1 LKSSNDR
8 TSPGDTQLMGE
19 IVGVHGLRGAL
30 KIRSHADSPML
41 FEAGL
46 QLFLESPDGHV
57 QSCSVDWAKPHGKG
71 VLMTIVGVAD
81 RETAEKL
88 IGSRLL
94 VDRAML
100 PDLEEGTYYWFELI
114 GLSVYTPQGRYL
126 GKLETIMPT
135 GSNDVYVVRDG
146 GAEILVPALASVVQ
160 VIDTDQR
167 RMEVNLPEGL

>member
-1 LKSSNDR
+1 MKSSNDK
-8 TSPGDTQLMGE
+8 TPPGDTQLIGE

-30 KIRSHADSPML
+30 KVRSYADSPLL

-46 QLFLESPDGHV
+46 ALYVESPAGHV
-57 QSCSVDWAKPHGKG
+57 QACTLDWAKPHGKG
-71 VLMTIVGVAD
+71 VLLSITGVAG
-81 RETAEKL
+81 REAAEAL
-88 IGSRLL
+88 VGSRLL

-100 PDLEEGTYYWFELI
+100 PALEEGSYYWFELI
-114 GLSVYTPQGRYL
+114 GLSVYTTQGEYL
-126 GKLETIMPT
+126 GRLDAILPT

-146 GAEILVPALASVVQ
+146 DAETLVPALASVVQ

>member
-1 LKSSNDR
+1 MKSSNDR
-8 TSPGDTQLMGE
+8 ILPGDTQLMGE

-30 KIRSHADSPML
+30 KIRSYADSPML

-46 QLFLESPDGHV
+46 KFYLESPEGHV
-57 QSCSVDWAKPHGKG
+57 QSRSVDWAKPHGKG
-71 VLMTIVGVAD
+71 VLMTIAGVAD
-81 RETAEKL
+81 RETAMTL
-88 IGSRLL
+88 VGSRLL
-94 VDRAML
+94 LDRSLL

-114 GLSVYTPQGRYL
+114 GLSVYTAQGRYL

-146 GAEILVPALASVVQ
+146 EAEILVPALTSVVQ

-167 RMEVNLPEGL
+167 RMEVDLPEGL

>member
-1 LKSSNDR
+1 
-8 TSPGDTQLMGE
+8 
-19 IVGVHGLRGAL
+19 
-30 KIRSHADSPML
+30 ML

-46 QLFLESPDGHV
+46 NLYLKSPDGRV
-57 QSCSVDWAKPHGKG
+57 QSRSVDWAKPHGKG
-71 VLMTIVGVAD
+71 VLMAIAGVAD
-81 RETAEKL
+81 RETAETL

-94 VDRAML
+94 VDRSLL

-146 GAEILVPALASVVQ
+146 EAEILVPALASVVQ

-167 RMEVNLPEGL
+167 RMEVDLPEGL